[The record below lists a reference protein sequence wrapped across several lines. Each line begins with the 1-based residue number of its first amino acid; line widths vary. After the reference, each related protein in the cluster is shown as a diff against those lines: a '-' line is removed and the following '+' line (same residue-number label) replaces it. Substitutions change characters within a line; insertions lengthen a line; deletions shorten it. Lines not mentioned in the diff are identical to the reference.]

1 MIVGRGLVEIKG
13 EREKKRRKERG
24 REGRRE
30 GRREGEKG
38 REGRRERWKRCRN
51 KGRKINARLCTNSAL
66 HSEYI
71 LEFAH
76 WL

>member
-1 MIVGRGLVEIKG
+1 MGRQK
-13 EREKKRRKERG
+13 RG
-24 REGRRE
+24 RRGV
-30 GRREGEKG
+30 GT
-38 REGRRERWKRCRN
+38 